1 MRFRFEIDAS
11 LAGMAEEEI
20 DAAERAVTAGVR
32 EVGSLVKAGW
42 RGIVVGAGLG
52 QRLANTIRQNN
63 YPGRGQSIGAA
74 SLVYARPNQKA
85 TASAADVIDAFDRGV
100 TIRSKD
106 ALWLAIPLPAA
117 GTKGV
122 GRARITPLGFER
134 RTGMPLRFVYRRGKA
149 SLLVVD
155 QARIDKG
162 GRVQRRGGRRRKR
175 DGILTG
181 EQTVPVFILVPQAR
195 LNKRL
200 DLDTVA
206 RIAQARLAAAV
217 MAHWK

>member
-63 YPGRGQSIGAA
+63 YPRRGQSIGAA

-117 GTKGV
+117 GTKELI
-122 GRARITPLGFER
+122 GRGSR
-134 RTGMPLRFVYRRGKA
+134 
-149 SLLVVD
+149 
-155 QARIDKG
+155 
-162 GRVQRRGGRRRKR
+162 
-175 DGILTG
+175 
-181 EQTVPVFILVPQAR
+181 
-195 LNKRL
+195 RL
-200 DLDTVA
+200 DLNAAPVCRCASSIGAA
-206 RIAQARLAAAV
+206 RHRFWWSIRRASTRAGAFSGAAGGGAS
-217 MAHWK
+217 ATGS